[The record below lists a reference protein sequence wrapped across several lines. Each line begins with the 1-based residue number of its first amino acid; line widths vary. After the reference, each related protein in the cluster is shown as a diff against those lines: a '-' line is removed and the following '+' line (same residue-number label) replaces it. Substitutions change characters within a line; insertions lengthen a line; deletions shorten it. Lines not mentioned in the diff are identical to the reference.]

1 MCFSMCFGWFCFP
14 VGFLWNETPSLRP
27 GSASSPRE
35 SPKCLPPSWSTC
47 LFCHLVPPC
56 RSRESP
62 DLSSGDPC
70 HQSCY
75 PLVWWCSAGAGAH
88 RGCHQMKYKTVYV
101 GAAVVDSFALFQALC
116 VLYRDGFPPPRD
128 YVWKNPY
135 TYIPLPQLR
144 DQPFVSKVTTDLLV
158 LHQGYSLNYLRNP
171 AKPQLYHP
179 FPNAQDQWHYVGQ
192 AGSQRGTGTNMAL
205 HSYNCE
211 GCQLYTLGPTQF
223 VFVLLSSITLSPDTY
238 GLTARFYFQ
247 SLFKHCLCFRHEFF
261 PLHLGKCMSQALSS
275 PLICFRISLSTSY
288 PLILVHVS
296 CST

>member
-1 MCFSMCFGWFCFP
+1 MDF
-14 VGFLWNETPSLRP
+14 
-27 GSASSPRE
+27 
-35 SPKCLPPSWSTC
+35 
-47 LFCHLVPPC
+47 
-56 RSRESP
+56 
-62 DLSSGDPC
+62 
-70 HQSCY
+70 
-75 PLVWWCSAGAGAH
+75 
-88 RGCHQMKYKTVYV
+88 
-101 GAAVVDSFALFQALC
+101 
-116 VLYRDGFPPPRD
+116 PPRD

-135 TYIPLPQLR
+135 TCIPLPQLK
-144 DQPFVSKVTTDLLV
+144 DQPFVSEVTTYPLV

-192 AGSQRGTGTNMAL
+192 AGSQRGTGTNMVL

-211 GCQLYTLGPTQF
+211 GCQHYTLGPTQF

-275 PLICFRISLSTSY
+275 PLICFHISLSTSY